1 MLNQVLGNGT
11 QRRDAGEGD
20 RNAPV
25 RSVSELVDGARR
37 LAAIV
42 REESISRL
50 VVTAGEVS
58 WHIEAPP
65 TVPATTVHSGQAP
78 PGPPADPPADPQRY
92 EVRAPLVGACYRAP
106 SPGERPFVAV
116 GDRVRAGQ
124 PLAIVEAMKLM
135 NEVCSDRDGVVR
147 EILCQDREVVEYGE
161 LMFVLAT
168 G

>member
-1 MLNQVLGNGT
+1 M
-11 QRRDAGEGD
+11 
-20 RNAPV
+20 
-25 RSVSELVDGARR
+25 
-37 LAAIV
+37 
-42 REESISRL
+42 
-50 VVTAGEVS
+50 
-58 WHIEAPP
+58 
-65 TVPATTVHSGQAP
+65 
-78 PGPPADPPADPQRY
+78 
-92 EVRAPLVGACYRAP
+92 RAPLVGVCYRAP